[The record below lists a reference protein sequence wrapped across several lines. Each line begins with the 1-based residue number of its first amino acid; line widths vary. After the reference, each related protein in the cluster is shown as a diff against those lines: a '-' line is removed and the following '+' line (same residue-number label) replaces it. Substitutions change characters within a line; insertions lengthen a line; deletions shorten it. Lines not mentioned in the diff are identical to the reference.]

1 MPEFEPTIVVFACN
15 ECAYAAADLAGTSHF
30 RYPTNIRIIRVPCS
44 GQVDMLHILRSFE
57 SGADGV
63 LVEGCLKDQCHYVD
77 GNYKAEERVRFL
89 RDVLGHVGIEKERL
103 NMYFISAAM
112 ADEFARVS
120 NEFTERIKAL
130 GPSPLKKL
138 KKKSPTSSQKREML
152 RNMLLSITKELA
164 TSKSKIKGKKYVET
178 NLGFGEPILDEK
190 QCIGCGACCFVCKD
204 NAMTVEEKKDHAVLK
219 HEYWRCTACGTCM
232 EICPKDCLEIKEEFD
247 LSRFLFEK
255 EKVKTKIEMRA
266 CKKCGT
272 KYLPILVGAEVEKI
286 LSDGGLSV
294 EDISLCPKCRI
305 YDRAEK
311 VSMVQKA
318 RRVGKL
324 KVS

>member
-1 MPEFEPTIVVFACN
+1 MKNFEPTIIVFACN

-44 GQVDMLHILRSFE
+44 GQVDILHILKTFE

-77 GNYKAEERVRFL
+77 GNYKAEERVNFL
-89 RDVLGHVGIEKERL
+89 RDLLQHVGIEKDRL
-103 NMYFISAAM
+103 NIYFISAAM

-120 NEFTERIKAL
+120 NEFTGCIKAL

-138 KKKSPTSSQKREML
+138 KKKSPLSSQKRELL
-152 RNMLLSITKELA
+152 RNMLLSISKELN
-164 TSKSKIKGKKYVET
+164 TSKAKIKGKKYVESSQ
-178 NLGFGEPILDEK
+178 GFGEPILDEK
-190 QCIGCGACCFVCKD
+190 QCIGCGACSFVCKD
-204 NAMTVEEKKDHAVLK
+204 NAMTVEEKKDHALLK
-219 HEYWRCTACGTCM
+219 HIYWRCTACGTCV
-232 EICPKDCLEIKEEFD
+232 EICPKDCLEIKEGLD
-247 LSRFLFEK
+247 LSRFLFGK
-255 EKVKTKIEMRA
+255 ENVKTRIEMRA
-266 CKKCGT
+266 CERCGT
-272 KYLPILVGAEVEKI
+272 RYLPILVGAEAEKI
-286 LSDGGLSV
+286 LSDGGLSA
-294 EDISLCPKCRI
+294 ENISSCPKCRI

-311 VSMVQKA
+311 VSMVQKT